1 MLITEWN
8 LDDAKQVWFEEGREE
23 GFEKGREEG
32 FEKGAQ
38 NKQLEV
44 LTLLEQAESL
54 DDFKRLLRVQF
65 KDGGENTWT
74 VQS

>member
-8 LDDAKQVWFEEGREE
+8 LDDAKKVWFEE
-23 GFEKGREEG
+23 
-32 FEKGAQ
+32 GAQ
-38 NKQLEV
+38 NKQLEI

-54 DDFKRLLRVQF
+54 EDFKRLRVQL
-65 KDGGENTWT
+65 KGGGENTRT